1 MPYDAWLMKTTR
13 VIDYIHSQLQ
23 MKLIVTILI
32 SGIIVFMIAGCRGC
46 NNKIATPA
54 PLPLSD
60 SVSVELP
67 LSVFNLP
74 VRYEVANFEQWI
86 NNVIKG
92 KFLETVINPLN
103 DERDEAKLTLTKA
116 GNISIRS
123 NGKELICTV
132 PMQAEIT
139 LTKSRMGKGL
149 TQSAEPVITLVNVQ
163 LSTPVKLDNDWNL
176 ITDFHIRKLEWI
188 KEPVFRIGPFKK
200 NLTKKINKWL
210 EENETTLTTI
220 LNKEINNTVS
230 MRKPIEKVWNDLQKP
245 MLINRKKQLLWLRFY
260 CTSIEGNISLDES
273 AILCQAKVSATTTM
287 ITDTVNLPPVL
298 PLPAFKHL
306 KDALPHSDIHLY
318 AFTSFDDINE
328 QLNHHLKGRS
338 FKAEGYTL
346 DIKSVRAYASE
357 AGVSVEVKTG
367 NDIDAKLVASGKLEF
382 DPEKMELVVRDFDFT
397 VNSNNALVT
406 AGDMILHNQLKDT
419 IASQL
424 IVGLGSLIDTVP
436 KLVENAIAKGKK
448 GDKLELNFDELAV
461 HDCEISIG
469 AEGIHIILHAEAKAD
484 VRLKKLKPGKKLHI
498 RKTS

>member
-1 MPYDAWLMKTTR
+1 MLT
-13 VIDYIHSQLQ
+13 
-23 MKLIVTILI
+23 
-32 SGIIVFMIAGCRGC
+32 GCRGC
-46 NNKIATPA
+46 NNKVATPA
-54 PLPLSD
+54 PLPLTD
-60 SVSVELP
+60 SAIVELP
-67 LSVFNLP
+67 LSTFNLP
-74 VRYEVANFEQWI
+74 VKYDLKNFEQWI

-92 KFLETVINPLN
+92 KFFETVINPLN
-103 DERDEAKLTLTKA
+103 DERDEAKLILTKA

-132 PMQAEIT
+132 PMRAEII

-149 TQSAEPVITLVNVQ
+149 TQSADPVVTLVNVQ
-163 LSTPVKLDNDWNL
+163 LATPVSLEKDWNVV
-176 ITDFHIRKLEWI
+176 TNFHIRKLEWI
-188 KEPVFRIGPFKK
+188 KEPVFRVGPFKK
-200 NLTKKINKWL
+200 NLRKKIDKWL

-245 MLINRKKQLLWLRFY
+245 MLINRKKQHVWLRFY
-260 CTSIEGNISLDES
+260 CTSIEGKILLDPS
-273 AILCQAKVSATTTM
+273 AIICQAKVFATTKM
-287 ITDTVNLPPVL
+287 ITDTTDLPDVSVLPPYKL
-298 PLPAFKHL
+298 LQ
-306 KDALPHSDIHLY
+306 DASPHSDIHLY
-318 AFTSFDDINE
+318 AFTSFEDINE

-346 DIKSVRAYASE
+346 DIKTVRAYASE
-357 AGVSVEVKTG
+357 AGLSVEVKTG
-367 NDIDAKLVASGKLEF
+367 NDINAKLVASGKLEF
-382 DPEKMELVVRDFDFT
+382 DAVNLELVVRDFDYT
-397 VNSNNALVT
+397 VSSNNALIT
-406 AGDMILHNQLKDT
+406 AGDMLLHNQLKDT

-424 IVGLGSLIDTVP
+424 VVGLRSLIDTVP

-484 VRLKKLKPGKKLHI
+484 VRLKKLKPGKKVHV